1 MVLFLGEIV
10 ATAFLAIVRW
20 TLGVI
25 PVAGTI
31 IVAVVSFVV
40 WATAFLLS
48 LAGIASA
55 VRGERWRIPLLAD
68 YADAMPL

>member
-1 MVLFLGEIV
+1 MVLFIGEV
-10 ATAFLAIVRW
+10 LASAFLAIVRW

-25 PVAGTI
+25 PVAGTVV
-31 IVAVVSFVV
+31 VAVVSFAL
-40 WATAFLLS
+40 WGTAFLLS

-55 VRGERWRIPLLAD
+55 ARGERWRIPILAD